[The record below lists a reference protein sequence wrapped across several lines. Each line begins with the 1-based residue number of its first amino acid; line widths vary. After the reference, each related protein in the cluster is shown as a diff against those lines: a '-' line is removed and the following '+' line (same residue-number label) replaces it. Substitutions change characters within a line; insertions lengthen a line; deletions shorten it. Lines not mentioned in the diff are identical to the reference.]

1 MPACKAISLPASAS
15 AASTDEFAP
24 FARASSF
31 IVTFRWPGVSYA
43 LGKTAHGSHQ
53 LEVAMFKTVLVAADD
68 SITASRAV
76 TTAVE
81 LVAALGGKL
90 HVMTAY
96 HPGSIKADKLPDEFM
111 DRITDPA
118 DLLLLKLRDSVTKAG
133 LEAEYHPAA
142 GDAAEAIVRV
152 ADQVG
157 ADLIVV
163 GNRGMKGVRRVL
175 GSVPNSVAH
184 KANCSVLIVDTVGD
198 D

>member
-1 MPACKAISLPASAS
+1 
-15 AASTDEFAP
+15 
-24 FARASSF
+24 
-31 IVTFRWPGVSYA
+31 
-43 LGKTAHGSHQ
+43 
-53 LEVAMFKTVLVAADD
+53 MFKTVLVAADD
-68 SITASRAV
+68 SVTASRAV
-76 TTAVE
+76 ASAIE
-81 LVAALGGKL
+81 LVAVLGGKL

-96 HPGSIKADKLPDEFM
+96 HPGSAKADKLPDEFM

-118 DLLLLKLRDSVTKAG
+118 DLLLLKLRDSVSKAG

-142 GDAAEAIVRV
+142 GDAADAIVRV

-175 GSVPNSVAH
+175 GSVPNTVAH

>member
-1 MPACKAISLPASAS
+1 
-15 AASTDEFAP
+15 
-24 FARASSF
+24 
-31 IVTFRWPGVSYA
+31 
-43 LGKTAHGSHQ
+43 
-53 LEVAMFKTVLVAADD
+53 MFKTVLVAADD
-68 SITASRAV
+68 SVTASRAV
-76 TTAVE
+76 TTAIE

-96 HPGSIKADKLPDEFM
+96 HPGSVKADKLPEEFM
-111 DRITDPA
+111 DRVTDP
-118 DLLLLKLRDSVTKAG
+118 
-133 LEAEYHPAA
+133 AEYHPAA

-184 KANCSVLIVDTVGD
+184 KANCSVLIVDTVGED
-198 D
+198 